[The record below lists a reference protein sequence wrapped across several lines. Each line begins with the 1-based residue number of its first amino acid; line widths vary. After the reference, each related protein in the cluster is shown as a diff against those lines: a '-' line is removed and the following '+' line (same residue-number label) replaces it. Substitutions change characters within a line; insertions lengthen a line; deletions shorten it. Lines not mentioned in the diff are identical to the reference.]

1 MCPSLGQ
8 SLLQAR
14 RRWCSGQQAGLKV
27 RDRHPESESNATWGA
42 AKGAGRALRSGSSC
56 DGGGGRAARSGW
68 GPQRRRRWFSGHLV
82 AEVSQQPVQSINAEK
97 RERIKLK
104 KLEVKEML

>member
-1 MCPSLGQ
+1 M
-8 SLLQAR
+8 
-14 RRWCSGQQAGLKV
+14 
-27 RDRHPESESNATWGA
+27 RDRHPESESNATRGA

-97 RERIKLK
+97 RERIIK
-104 KLEVKEML
+104 KVRSERDVIMLTQKCKDS